1 MRVLLWHGWLLEG
14 SGSSIYAARTAEV
27 LRGDGHDVLLVCQER
42 HVERYRWIDASGTV
56 DATGPSALTP
66 NPAAVASDAGGRCVL
81 CDRRSARCCPC
92 SSLDEYEGFTVRR
105 FVDLDDAALEAYLAA
120 NVDALQPRW
129 RMARHAGRGLGTRD
143 PRRRRRG
150 ARARGRVP
158 YVAKIHGSD
167 LEYAIR
173 EQPRF
178 AALAAEGLGAARAV
192 VGASRDVLDRC
203 AELVPGL
210 GELGPVVAPGL
221 DAETFRPRDRREALL
236 DVAARLR
243 RDADVERGRPS
254 AHDDEVRRAL
264 GARDPNAFD
273 ALAARTTRRSPSRA
287 RRTASRRSPLRP
299 TDRRVVREADR
310 AEGRAPAARGGAV
323 DARPSGRAGRRVRLV
338 PRVARGAGARR
349 ATRRPG
355 GGSRAS
361 GPGGL
366 ELAPSGRRPL
376 VTFTGRLDHRYAP
389 DALAAMDVLVVPS
402 ILAEAFGMVAI
413 EGVAAGALPLVA
425 RHSGLGEIAAA
436 LEAEIARP
444 GLFSF
449 APGEGDLGADRE
461 RARRPARDGSGRAR
475 GGGGRDHGVR
485 GSRVVLARDGAP
497 LARRGPVRP
506 KLRRGAWRSRAR

>member
-14 SGSSIYAARTAEV
+14 SGSNIYAARTAEV
-27 LRGDGHDVLLVCQER
+27 LREDGHDVLLVCQER

-81 CDRRSARCCPC
+81 LRPSIGEVLPVFV
-92 SSLDEYEGFTVRR
+92 LDEYEGFTVRR
-105 FVDLDDAALEAYLAA
+105 FVDLDDATVAAYLAA
-120 NVDALQPRW
+120 NVDALRAAVAWHDPEV
-129 RMARHAGRGLGTRD
+129 AVSGHAIPGAVVA
-143 PRRRRRG
+143 
-150 ARARGRVP
+150 ARALGGVP

-178 AALAAEGLGAARAV
+178 AALAAEGLDAARAV

-221 DAETFRPRDRREALL
+221 DARTFRPRDRTEALL
-236 DVAARLR
+236 DVAERLR
-243 RDADVERGRPS
+243 RDADVERGRPVG
-254 AHDDEVRRAL
+254 HDDEVRRAL
-264 GARDPNAFD
+264 AARNPNGFD
-273 ALAARTTRRSPSRA
+273 ALAATYDQAVPEQGAADRLEALARSDRPIVGSFGKLIEQKGVHLLLEAARSTRVRADVLVVGFGSFREWLAALALVEDEETRRWI
-287 RRTASRRSPLRP
+287 AS
-299 TDRRVVREADR
+299 VW
-310 AEGRAPAARGGAV
+310 
-323 DARPSGRAGRRVRLV
+323 
-338 PRVARGAGARR
+338 
-349 ATRRPG
+349 PG
-355 GGSRAS
+355 SS
-361 GPGGL
+361 L
-366 ELAPSGRRPL
+366 ELAPAEAPPAA
-376 VTFTGRLDHRYAP
+376 VAFTGRLDHRYAP

-449 APGEGDLGADRE
+449 GPGEGAAGRIARGLDALLGMDPAERQEVAGAITSFAGRE
-461 RARRPARDGSGRAR
+461 WSWRATARRLLDA
-475 GGGGRDHGVR
+475 VR
-485 GSRVVLARDGAP
+485 
-497 LARRGPVRP
+497 
-506 KLRRGAWRSRAR
+506 